1 MNRIQ
6 QIFSLCLLL
15 LVFSHIS
22 VAQTSTPA
30 PIDSSLTTAPPV
42 NAAPDTI
49 GAAWEADTP
58 YLEYLDEPEV
68 DDGDW
73 SLTLTNV
80 LLAFIV
86 FSLSYVL
93 LRFVTRLLET
103 LAERRTSW
111 RLTIKAIIP
120 IIRIFSWTVVLYI
133 IIAHIFAP
141 PIQTLVA
148 LTASAGIAIGFASQD
163 ILKNIFGGVMILFD
177 RPFQVGDKIQVG
189 EHYGEVINI
198 GLRTVRI
205 LTPGQSIVSVP
216 NAEVVNQSVV
226 NANMGER
233 DCQVAIDFHLPPHL
247 DFYRVRMIAERAAAT
262 SRFVLLGKPIRTSLV
277 NEVAEGRSLVKLG
290 LRAFVFDHRNEFS
303 FRSEVTERVLEALIR
318 QKLVDPVDLVL
329 TSGKSEAVQ
338 KKAPAKKTRQKA

>member
-30 PIDSSLTTAPPV
+30 PIDSSLTTPAPV

-226 NANMGER
+226 NANMGN
-233 DCQVAIDFHLPPHL
+233 V
-247 DFYRVRMIAERAAAT
+247 IAR
-262 SRFVLLGKPIRTSLV
+262 
-277 NEVAEGRSLVKLG
+277 
-290 LRAFVFDHRNEFS
+290 
-303 FRSEVTERVLEALIR
+303 
-318 QKLVDPVDLVL
+318 
-329 TSGKSEAVQ
+329 
-338 KKAPAKKTRQKA
+338 